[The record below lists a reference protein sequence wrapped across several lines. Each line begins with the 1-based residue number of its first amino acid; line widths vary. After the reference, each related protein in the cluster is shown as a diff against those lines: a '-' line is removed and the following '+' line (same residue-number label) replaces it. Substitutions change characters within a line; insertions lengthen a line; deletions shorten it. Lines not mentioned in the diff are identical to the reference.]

1 MIPRTTA
8 VAAAALAC
16 LVLAACSGAPA
27 DVPAENV
34 AASPESVPVEL
45 DPIQADTT
53 PPVVPLSDP
62 WATTSLAPGG
72 EQREPLREPDVI
84 YHPTPDEVVA
94 QMLDI
99 ADVGPGDVLYDLGA
113 GDGRINI
120 TAAREHGTRGVG
132 IEIDPLL
139 VDYARHVAAEAGV
152 GHLVNFVEDDMFEAD
167 LSQATVVTL
176 YLLPDLNLRLRPK
189 LLSLAPGT
197 RVVSHN
203 YHMDDWRPDES
214 RQVGESVVY
223 LWRVP
228 EEIPAHLRE

>member
-1 MIPRTTA
+1 
-8 VAAAALAC
+8 
-16 LVLAACSGAPA
+16 
-27 DVPAENV
+27 
-34 AASPESVPVEL
+34 
-45 DPIQADTT
+45 
-53 PPVVPLSDP
+53 
-62 WATTSLAPGG
+62 
-72 EQREPLREPDVI
+72 
-84 YHPTPDEVVA
+84 
-94 QMLDI
+94 
-99 ADVGPGDVLYDLGA
+99 
-113 GDGRINI
+113 
-120 TAAREHGTRGVG
+120 G

-139 VDYARHVAAEAGV
+139 VDYARHVTAEAGV

-197 RVVSHN
+197 RIVSHN

-228 EEIPAHLRE
+228 EEIPAHLRERAASDPLGEPVPPPRTHPHFLYPQFRRVAQPSMITTALAEHLWHMVALGGNEAPPSPVTATSSLRGSSRTRGSGNRSPLSSSRGATGSSEFFFESSAAYAARFSSISARCSGL

>member
-1 MIPRTTA
+1 MTPRPTP

-16 LVLAACSGAPA
+16 LVLTACGGAPA
-27 DVPAENV
+27 DIPAEN
-34 AASPESVPVEL
+34 AAAGAEPDPVEL
-45 DPIQADTT
+45 DAIQADTT

-176 YLLPDLNLRLRPK
+176 YLLPDLNLRLRPT

-197 RVVSHN
+197 RIVSHN

-228 EEIPAHLRE
+228 EEVPAHLRE